1 MWLQKLILLGTV
13 VYSIS
18 APIGPPGPVPQ
29 PRKYVDA
36 IIKEALSLLNHSN
49 DTGAETNETE
59 VVSNVFDPTEP
70 TCLQTRLKLYEQ
82 DLPGSF
88 TKLKSLLS
96 TMASHYKEYCPPTP
110 GSFSR
115 PQNTS
120 EELCYGEFTKNFTST
135 LKDLAA
141 KYNHQD
147 CHIIKVYKD
156 MEELTKICPKL
167 EPTDTPKDCTI
178 EQSDFSQ
185 FKEALE
191 SVIISIEG
199 WKSCQRTDGDL
210 RHFVFSWG

>member
-82 DLPGSF
+82 GLPGSF
-88 TKLKSLLS
+88 TTLKSLLS
-96 TMASHYKEYCPPTP
+96 TMASHYKKYCPPTP
-110 GSFSR
+110 ETSCKTHFITFKSF
-115 PQNTS
+115 
-120 EELCYGEFTKNFTST
+120 KVD
-135 LKDLAA
+135 LKQFLA
-141 KYNHQD
+141 D
-147 CHIIKVYKD
+147 
-156 MEELTKICPKL
+156 
-167 EPTDTPKDCTI
+167 
-178 EQSDFSQ
+178 
-185 FKEALE
+185 
-191 SVIISIEG
+191 ISS
-199 WKSCQRTDGDL
+199 SCNQ
-210 RHFVFSWG
+210 VQK